1 MATTTTSSQID
12 PALLPFLTQGL
23 ERAQSLF
30 LTGQQPEFFPGQ
42 TYVSPSAATQE
53 AIAQQEAI
61 ARQQSPVLQQAQQ
74 AYTSSLGQVGQTAA
88 GGFLNANPY
97 QQAMM
102 EAATRPLT
110 QQFSQSVLPGIS
122 SLYSRSGRLGS
133 GAMERALGTATEA
146 YGRSLGDITANIAG
160 TQYQQERGLQQQAQ
174 LQQAQLAGLAP
185 QFYGQQFLPS
195 QTLAQVGAQQE
206 AIAAQPLQEQ
216 LARYQ
221 FGQQLPYQQLQ
232 GYLSS
237 VYGTPLGS
245 YGTQTTN
252 APTYQNRGA
261 GVLGG
266 GIAGGLGGYA
276 LGQAFPQIG
285 GTYGALGGATLGGLL
300 GGGFF

>member
-1 MATTTTSSQID
+1 
-12 PALLPFLTQGL
+12 
-23 ERAQSLF
+23 
-30 LTGQQPEFFPGQ
+30 
-42 TYVSPSAATQE
+42 
-53 AIAQQEAI
+53 
-61 ARQQSPVLQQAQQ
+61 
-74 AYTSSLGQVGQTAA
+74 
-88 GGFLNANPY
+88 
-97 QQAMM
+97 
-102 EAATRPLT
+102 
-110 QQFSQSVLPGIS
+110 
-122 SLYSRSGRLGS
+122 
-133 GAMERALGTATEA
+133 MERALGTATEA

-174 LQQAQLAGLAP
+174 MQQAQLAGLAP

-276 LGQAFPQIG
+276 LGQAFPSIG
-285 GTYGALGGATLGGLL
+285 AGYGAAGGAALGGLL
-300 GGGFF
+300 GAGFF

>member
-1 MATTTTSSQID
+1 
-12 PALLPFLTQGL
+12 
-23 ERAQSLF
+23 
-30 LTGQQPEFFPGQ
+30 
-42 TYVSPSAATQE
+42 
-53 AIAQQEAI
+53 
-61 ARQQSPVLQQAQQ
+61 
-74 AYTSSLGQVGQTAA
+74 
-88 GGFLNANPY
+88 
-97 QQAMM
+97 M

-122 SLYSRSGRLGS
+122 SLYSKSGRLGS
-133 GAMERALGTATEA
+133 GSMERALGTATEA

-160 TQYQQERGLQQQAQ
+160 SQYQQERGLQQQAQ
-174 LQQAQLAGLAP
+174 LAQAQLAGAAP

-195 QTLAQVGAQQE
+195 QALGQVGAQQE

-237 VYGTPLGS
+237 VYGTPLGQF
-245 YGTQTTN
+245 GTTTQN

-266 GIAGGLGGYA
+266 AIAGGLGGYA
-276 LGQAFPQIG
+276 LGQAFPDQIG
-285 GTYGALGGATLGGLL
+285 GTYGALGGAGLGGLL